1 MENIVE
7 IFEESEPVYGL
18 IKESL
23 SMFDGYWTKRHKE
36 VITKFHRQ
44 ILDGNASEDKIKYEK
59 EYIEANPD
67 DYFTLLKYV
76 VNDDE
81 KEKVG
86 IYSNI
91 YKYIRDNQSL
101 EKANKIKIIR
111 IAKELTYEALKLLP
125 ELYVKKHIETQEFT
139 IDKLLSDF
147 NSNESYIFEKNQLI
161 QFGLLETDKP
171 DVITVPSL
179 YFSSSF
185 DLYVEAFFS
194 KEELTPEYNHIDIFV
209 SDAVVLSNINKLPDT
224 EYLKSILAKARIK
237 TLISA
242 NIMDINPAI
251 FNHSKFIVYLLDEE
265 IIPQNVIDELLN
277 CNLSSLHIVKVSLD
291 VNVTDQLGVINGSL
305 LYLEKDNQDSEDN
318 FVRALTELL

>member
-91 YKYIRDNQSL
+91 YKYIRDNQL
-101 EKANKIKIIR
+101 LVQTDKIKIIR
-111 IAKELTYEALKLLP
+111 IAKELTFSALKLLP
-125 ELYVKKHIETQEFT
+125 ELYVKKHNETQGFT
-139 IDKLLSDF
+139 IDKLLLDF

-291 VNVTDQLGVINGSL
+291 NNITDQLGAINGSL
-305 LYLEKDNQDSEDN
+305 IYLEKDNQDSEDN
-318 FVRALTELL
+318 FVRTLTELL